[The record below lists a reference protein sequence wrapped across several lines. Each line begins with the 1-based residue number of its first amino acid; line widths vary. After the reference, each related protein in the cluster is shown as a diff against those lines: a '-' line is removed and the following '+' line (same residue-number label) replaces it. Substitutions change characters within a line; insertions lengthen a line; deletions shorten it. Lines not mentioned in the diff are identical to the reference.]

1 VLMAAMVLTFAIA
14 AYCFSWDRKNA
25 TRRGHPA
32 LALLAILPF
41 VVGMLVSLG
50 LPG

>member
-1 VLMAAMVLTFAIA
+1 VLVASAGVTFGVA
-14 AYCFSWDRKNA
+14 AYSFSWDRKNA

-41 VVGMLVSLG
+41 VVGMAVSQA
-50 LPG
+50 